1 MSATREEAINMRVTE
16 MERYLYASDDLRDLE
31 RLEAELESEGMV
43 RPQIH
48 VLTNDEAQLKRYR
61 LHEVSSLMRTDVVRK
76 GLLGAALGVLGC
88 ALVIGVAA
96 ASGAAAS
103 FGWTPFVL
111 LAIVVLGFCTWEAG
125 FLGFQ
130 LPNRQFRDF
139 QRLLDEGK
147 HIFFVD
153 VRADQAPLVERA
165 VARHPGLERIGT
177 GAATPWWLIALQE
190 KYQRFVHWAP

>member
-1 MSATREEAINMRVTE
+1 
-16 MERYLYASDDLRDLE
+16 MERYFYASDDLRDLE
-31 RLEAELESEGMV
+31 RLETELESEGVV

-48 VLTNDEAQLKRYR
+48 VLTDSEAQLKRYR

-76 GLLGAALGVLGC
+76 GLLGAVLGVLGC
-88 ALVIGVAA
+88 VLVIGVAA
-96 ASGAAAS
+96 GSGAAAS

-130 LPNRQFRDF
+130 VPNRRFRDF

-147 HIFFVD
+147 HVFFVD
-153 VRADQAPLVERA
+153 IRAGQEALLERA
-165 VARHPGLERIGT
+165 IARHPRLERIGQ
-177 GAATPWWLIALQE
+177 GAGVPWWLVALQDR
-190 KYQRFVHWAP
+190 YRRFVHWAP